1 MSGHSKW
8 ATIKRAK
15 AATDAKRGKL
25 FTKVTKEIIQA
36 AKIGGGNP
44 DMNPRLRSAVLSA
57 RAVNMPQD
65 NIKKAIMKGTGELQA
80 DAMEDLVYEGY
91 GPGGIAVMVEVTT
104 DNKNRTASEIRS
116 IFTKRGGNLGE
127 PGSVSWMFEK
137 KGKIE
142 VGATAINEEELL
154 ALSIDA
160 GAEDMSNDG
169 ERFLVLTQP
178 ADFDHVYEAIKK
190 RVEPLTAEI
199 SMVPKNSM
207 NLEDKKTAEQ
217 VLKLLDALDDM
228 DDVQHVYSNMDISD
242 DLMNQIQNEGQ

>member
-91 GPGGIAVMVEVTT
+91 APGGIAVMVEVTT